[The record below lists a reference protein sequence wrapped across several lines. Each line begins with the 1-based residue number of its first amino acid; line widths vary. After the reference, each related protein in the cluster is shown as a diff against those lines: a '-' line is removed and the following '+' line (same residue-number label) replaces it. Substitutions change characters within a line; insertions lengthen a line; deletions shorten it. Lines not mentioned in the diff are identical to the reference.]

1 LAQKM
6 DIDTAVNIARNVA
19 EESNLEEFMV
29 ELLEQM
35 WKIYSPLKSKIKT
48 YVKCWNC
55 QNKN

>member
-1 LAQKM
+1 M

-35 WKIYSPLKSKIKT
+35 
-48 YVKCWNC
+48 
-55 QNKN
+55 